1 MNTFAERVALIVTK
15 KCNGNRSEFART
27 VGITPAYAAQIYK
40 GDRVPSDRTISDI
53 CREFSVN
60 RIWLETGAGEPFQ
73 EKTRDEQIAEVLGRA
88 LANGGTARDRIIRAI
103 AQLPDELFPYAER
116 ILDEMI
122 QNMSAEK

>member
-1 MNTFAERVALIVTK
+1 MKERIATIRKNANLSQAEMAERLGLSRNFISLIE
-15 KCNGNRSEFART
+15 NGNR
-27 VGITPAYAAQIYK
+27 I
-40 GDRVPSDRTISDI
+40 PSDRTTSDI

-60 RIWLETGAGEPFQ
+60 RIWLETGAGEPFR

-116 ILDEMI
+116 ILDEII